1 MIERIEEII
10 QEQNLKDKAKPRYL
24 VHRRWYLFGLLRKHG
39 IRLERIG
46 EMFDLSHSTVI
57 YGINQAKYYEERND
71 KLFLMDTLHLQNE
84 FAGQEII
91 YQQRDL
97 IEDIENCTCMY
108 DLSLVQARIK
118 NNQYKNHIA

>member
-1 MIERIEEII
+1 
-10 QEQNLKDKAKPRYL
+10 
-24 VHRRWYLFGLLRKHG
+24 
-39 IRLERIG
+39 
-46 EMFDLSHSTVI
+46 
-57 YGINQAKYYEERND
+57 
-71 KLFLMDTLHLQNE
+71 LHLQNE

>member
-10 QEQNLKDKAKPRYL
+10 EEQNLREKTRYRYL

-46 EMFDLSHSTVI
+46 EMFNLSHATVI
-57 YGINQAKYYEERND
+57 HGINQAKYYEERND
-71 KLFLMDTLHLQNE
+71 KLFLMDTLQLQNE

-97 IEDIENCTCMY
+97 IEDIQNCSSMY
-108 DLSLVQARIK
+108 HLSLVQARIK

>member
-57 YGINQAKYYEERND
+57 HGINQAKYYEERND
-71 KLFLMDTLHLQNE
+71 KLFLMDTLQLQNE

-91 YQQRDL
+91 YKQRDL
-97 IEDIENCTCMY
+97 FEDIQNCSSMY
-108 DLSLVQARIK
+108 HLSLVQARIK